1 MADRLYTPRC
11 VISYPNLFT
20 PRLNEDSGKLQY
32 SATFIFDEAAQKTKE
47 FAALVAAIK
56 PAAIEK
62 FGAKLPEN
70 LKNPIL
76 KGVSGCP
83 EGSVIIRC
91 NSLQPPGVVDHK
103 VQKIID
109 PSEIYPGA
117 IVIATLSCFGWQNPK
132 GGKGVSFGLGNVQKV
147 GDGPRLDN
155 RKSASD
161 DFAPVDA
168 VGGSD
173 AGTTSVDDIFK

>member
-1 MADRLYTPRC
+1 MADRLYTGRC

-20 PRLNEDSGKLQY
+20 ARLNEDSGKMQY

-62 FGAKLPEN
+62 FGTTLPAN

-76 KGVSGCP
+76 KGVNGCP
-83 EGSVIIRC
+83 EGCVIIRC
-91 NSLQPPGVVDHK
+91 NSLQPPGVVDAK

-109 PSEIYPGA
+109 PAEIYPGA
-117 IVIATLSCFGWQNPK
+117 IVIATLSCFGWVNKK

-155 RKSASD
+155 RKAAED

-168 VGGSD
+168 GPS
-173 AGTTSVDDIFK
+173 AGAATANVDDIFK